1 MAAPN
6 LPFLY
11 ERDTVSRELTQESAV
26 KPIVQLTAKAAEELK
41 IYLGKQGKPNA
52 ALRIFVTAGGC
63 SGLSYGMVVDDKIT
77 EDDYVIESDG
87 AKVAVDRSS
96 APFIA
101 GSVIDYKAEKLMGG
115 GFVVSNPNAVST
127 CGCGESFKTA

>member
-1 MAAPN
+1 MKPII
-6 LPFLY
+6 
-11 ERDTVSRELTQESAV
+11 ELTER
-26 KPIVQLTAKAAEELK
+26 AAGELK
-41 IYLGKQGKPNA
+41 VYLEKQGKPNA

-63 SGLSYGMVVDDKIT
+63 SGLSYGMVVDDKVGD
-77 EDDYVIESDG
+77 DDYVIVEGG
-87 AKVAVDRSS
+87 ARILVDRSS

-115 GFVVSNPNAVST
+115 GFVVNNPNAVST

>member
-1 MAAPN
+1 MP
-6 LPFLY
+6 
-11 ERDTVSRELTQESAV
+11 QETEI
-26 KPIVQLTAKAAEELK
+26 KPIVELTETAVGELK
-41 IYLGKQGKPNA
+41 NYLERQGKPGA
-52 ALRIFVTAGGC
+52 ALRVFVTAGGC

-77 EDDYVIESDG
+77 ADDYVIDKQG
-87 AKVAVDRSS
+87 AKVIVDRSS

-101 GSVIDYKAEKLMGG
+101 GSVIDYKSEKLMGG

>member
-1 MAAPN
+1 M
-6 LPFLY
+6 
-11 ERDTVSRELTQESAV
+11 TQETAV
-26 KPIVQLTAKAAEELK
+26 KPIVELTERAAAELK
-41 IYLGKQGKPNA
+41 LYLAKQGKPEA

-63 SGLSYGMVVDDKIT
+63 SGLSYGMVVDEKPSD
-77 EDDYVIESDG
+77 DDYVIVVDG
-87 AKVAVDRSS
+87 ARVAVDRSS

-101 GSVIDYKAEKLMGG
+101 GSTLDYKSEKLMGG

>member
-1 MAAPN
+1 MP
-6 LPFLY
+6 
-11 ERDTVSRELTQESAV
+11 QESEI
-26 KPIVQLTAKAAEELK
+26 KPIVELTESAAAELK
-41 IYLGKQGKPNA
+41 TYLQKQGKPNG

-63 SGLSYGMVVDDKIT
+63 SGLSYGMVVDDKLG
-77 EDDYVIESDG
+77 DDDFVIDMHG

-101 GSVIDYKAEKLMGG
+101 GSVIDYKSEKLMGG